1 MGVFNDNLRHL
12 REKAGLSIRDIA
24 QELDI
29 PYPTYAKYE
38 LYSEPKYETLK
49 KIAYFF
55 NVSIDTL
62 IGYTANEYE
71 NYKQWLLSTNQ
82 ISIDDNKEPI
92 KLSFFFG
99 DNPVFPNNIIDERY
113 ILKIESKEGLLQIA
127 KFIEKIICMARENDT
142 NTRIIGLLKYVSDL
156 SCTNSDVTDFLQSAP
171 NMENYF
177 KIIKY
182 ITVIERIEFTESNT
196 NKDVK
201 KNPLPSE

>member
-1 MGVFNDNLRHL
+1 
-12 REKAGLSIRDIA
+12 
-24 QELDI
+24 
-29 PYPTYAKYE
+29 
-38 LYSEPKYETLK
+38 
-49 KIAYFF
+49 
-55 NVSIDTL
+55 
-62 IGYTANEYE
+62 
-71 NYKQWLLSTNQ
+71 
-82 ISIDDNKEPI
+82 
-92 KLSFFFG
+92 
-99 DNPVFPNNIIDERY
+99 
-113 ILKIESKEGLLQIA
+113 
-127 KFIEKIICMARENDT
+127 MARENDT